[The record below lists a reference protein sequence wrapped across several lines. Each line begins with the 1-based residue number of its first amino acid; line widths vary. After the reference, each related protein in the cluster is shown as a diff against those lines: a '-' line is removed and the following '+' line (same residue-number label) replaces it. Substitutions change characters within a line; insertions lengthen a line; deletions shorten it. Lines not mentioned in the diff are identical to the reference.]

1 MLMDLKEKI
10 VKSILMTVKIMTVK
24 TILRALMEL
33 ITTRAFAH
41 LSTQVGRIGNALL
54 VYVSENIRETPLH
67 MFSKLLFY
75 SITGRSLG
83 N

>member
-1 MLMDLKEKI
+1 MDSGVFVLMDLKEKI

-41 LSTQVGRIGNALL
+41 LSTQASCAR
-54 VYVSENIRETPLH
+54 
-67 MFSKLLFY
+67 
-75 SITGRSLG
+75 RSWTSVPRT
-83 N
+83 